1 MQDRESWL
9 NMCLEIEN
17 RTFQP
22 SLLKTEKPEELYQST
37 KLFQRLIGM
46 LEIAFEQGILKTKP
60 HIIRSLVKLD
70 KGNEF
75 KIEGGINGAKNFKRI
90 KNIDSP
96 NYLERVDGCW
106 FDFSII
112 GIQNPQS
119 IEIIGF
125 NFEIRFPDHVPV
137 KFLRF
142 DLNLPGHANENLGMR
157 FHLHPGYDDFKIHA
171 NPMSPIEILNLFLY
185 GFDIPEKQRSS

>member
-1 MQDRESWL
+1 M
-9 NMCLEIEN
+9 NMCLEIES

-22 SLLKTEKPEELYQST
+22 SLLKIEKPEELYQST
-37 KLFQRLIGM
+37 KLFQKIISILN
-46 LEIAFEQGILKTKP
+46 IASEQGILKTKP
-60 HIIRSLVKLD
+60 NIIRSLVKLD

-75 KIEGGINGAKNFKRI
+75 KIEGGISGAKNFKRI
-90 KNIDSP
+90 KNPDSP

-112 GIQNPQS
+112 GIQSNQS

-142 DLNLPGHANENLGMR
+142 DLNLPEHANENLGMR
-157 FHLHPGYDDFKIHA
+157 LHLHPGYDDFKIHA